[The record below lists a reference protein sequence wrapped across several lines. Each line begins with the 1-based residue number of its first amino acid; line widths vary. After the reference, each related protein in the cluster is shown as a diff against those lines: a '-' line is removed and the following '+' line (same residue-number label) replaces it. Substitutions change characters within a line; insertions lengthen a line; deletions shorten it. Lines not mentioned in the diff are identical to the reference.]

1 MPKLAHNFVQGKM
14 NKDLDE
20 RLVPNGQ
27 YRDALNIQISSSE
40 GSDVGAVENIL
51 GNTKQIKKT
60 ATVNWDANFGL
71 VNTACIGAVKDSL
84 NNKIYWFITS
94 DNGDAILE
102 YDQATSFIVP
112 VIVDTRSTTVLNF
125 NKLYTIT
132 GINILDGML
141 FWTDDN
147 NEPRKINIEDFKT
160 ASAAVITAGRL
171 NQTTEVYSR
180 DFLASDITVIKPSPK
195 QAISITA
202 KSTKTAANPERGVGV
217 TPVSVFLNLTD
228 SNSYPLSTGDTVV
241 STGTIVPFI
250 APSSVFNNE
259 DVRLSHTATRSDGT
273 KIKYEAI
280 ATMSSL
286 TASEQPGEFN
296 GATFTIKSVSSDV
309 PDATLEWDLLL
320 IESEPIFKN
329 DFPRF
334 SYRWKY
340 VDGEYSTY
348 APFSEAAFVPA
359 RYDYEPENGY
369 NLGMSDNIRKITLTF
384 PTDTYALPPKDV
396 KEIEILYKGVSSNNI
411 YVLDTHLT
419 SDGVLSTFV
428 IEKRLLGPVVES
440 LQLLRLYDNVPRKA
454 KSQEIIANRVVYGNY
469 LHNYT
474 LGDVATITA
483 STTATN
489 FTTAQQY
496 YGQSSVKSE
505 RTYQIGVSF
514 LDQYNRE
521 SPVFTNKEAAVEVAL
536 KDADKINKISA
547 STAMTTVPSW
557 AEYYKYYVKEAS
569 PEYYNLILDRFYDAS
584 DGNIWLSFP
593 SAERNKIAEGD
604 FLTLKKAH
612 GANESISI
620 DNKYKVIDIKN
631 DAPDFIRNVNKAVAR
646 VEIKVVTAADFQGAH
661 LDFEGPTPGDHAFFV
676 ESLEG
681 GNSVKF
687 RTLSGDKTSA
697 LYKIRSGGAY
707 GDADSSSGDKKYH
720 IRLVDEGFNSDD
732 SWLTTLGNNTLLEII
747 VYENSNEL
755 LPEFQGKFF
764 VKVPKNASFQSDIA
778 ARIGLTQYVTALEKS
793 NVEDDLDTVSRNV
806 FNARMAFGNTFNTLS
821 FSPNYPADTT
831 DNFDLHIYTGWVD
844 DDNPSNF
851 RDLQGGNAAK
861 IFNQI
866 AIGSRIRFKNSSGDL
881 GEVYNV
887 INVVATPEFPENDNG
902 YDFFFERKVITVDRP
917 FNDNLGTNPS
927 ELELQIVDAVEGSVN
942 ATTNP
947 AVFETE
953 PIEVADIDIYYEAS
967 DALAIAGLGNTVDLD
982 FKNCYSFG
990 NGIESDR
997 IRDDFNAP
1005 LLGKG
1010 VRVSTVLKEPYEEE
1024 RRYNG
1029 LIFSGIVNSR
1039 SGINNSNQFT
1049 TAINITKD
1057 LPNTYGGIQKL
1068 HARDT
1073 DLIALCEDK
1082 IFKILANKDALF
1094 NADGNTNVTSSN
1106 NVLGQTIPFAGEF
1119 GISKNPETFASYG
1132 FRAYFT
1138 DKSRGTV
1145 IRLSRD
1151 GITEIAEK
1159 GMSDYF
1165 EDKFKSHTEAISG
1178 SYDEV
1183 SGSYNVSFYNDES
1196 VSFKEGVNGWPTRLS
1211 FTPEAAVSLNNEYY
1225 TIKNGELWEHSNTTR
1240 SNFYGTQEDTS
1251 VSTLINGSPSTIKNF
1266 KALSYEGDAGWTAT
1280 IDTDQQ
1286 SGEVDSWKK
1295 KENLYFN
1302 YIKGLATTWNNSTQ
1316 VGTLDTSEF
1325 SVQGIGNIDASGVS
1339 GSNFT
1344 LDFANSINSS
1354 VQIGDIA
1361 FVLDGGGN
1369 ILQIGAI
1376 VTIAGNRITVS
1387 NDQSVTQP
1395 TGGEF
1400 VFAAKSNEVN
1410 TSGIIGNHALVKMT
1424 VNSGDK
1430 KELFAV
1436 NSEVF
1441 ISSE

>member
-27 YRDALNIQISSSE
+27 YRDALNIQISTSE

-60 ATVNWDANFGL
+60 ASINWEANFAL
-71 VNTACIGAVKDSL
+71 TNPTCIGAARDAL
-84 NNKIYWFITS
+84 NDKIYWFITS

-112 VIVDTRSTTVLNF
+112 VIVDTRLTSVLNF

-141 FWTDDN
+141 FWTDDF
-147 NEPRKINIEDFKT
+147 NEPRKLNIADYKA
-160 ASAAVITAGRL
+160 ASDAVILTGRL
-171 NQTTEVYSR
+171 DQTTEIYNR

-195 QAISITA
+195 QAIDITA

-241 STGTIVPFI
+241 STGTIIPFI
-250 APSSVFNNE
+250 APSSVFNNQ
-259 DVRLSHTATRSDGT
+259 DVRLSHTAIRSDGT
-273 KIKYEAI
+273 KIKYEAV

-286 TASEQPGEFN
+286 TAGEQPGEFN

-359 RYDYEPENGY
+359 HYDYEPENGY

-384 PTDTYALPPKDV
+384 PSDAYALPPKDV

-419 SDGVLSTFV
+419 SDGTLSTFD
-428 IEKRLLGPVVES
+428 IEKRLLGPVIES
-440 LQLLRLYDNVPRKA
+440 LQLLRFYDNVPRKA

-483 STTATN
+483 STTASN
-489 FTTAQQY
+489 FTTAQKY

-514 LDQYNRE
+514 LDEYNRE
-521 SPVFTNKEAAVEVAL
+521 SPVFTNKEAAIEVAL

-569 PEYYNLILDRFYDAS
+569 PEYYNLILDRFYDAA

-620 DNKYKVIDIKN
+620 DNKYKVIDIEN

-661 LDFEGPTPGDHAFFV
+661 LDFEGPTPGNHAFFV

-687 RTLSGDKTSA
+687 RTLAGDKTSA

-778 ARIGLTQYVTALEKS
+778 ARIGLSQYVTALEKS
-793 NVEDDLDTVSRNV
+793 KVEDDLDPVTTSETK
-806 FNARMAFGNTFNTLS
+806 ARMAFGNTFETLT
-821 FSPNYPADTT
+821 FNPNYPSNATDT
-831 DNFDLHIYTGWVD
+831 FDLHIYNGWVD
-844 DDNPSNF
+844 DNNSSIR
-851 RDLQGGNAAK
+851 RDLARGTAGE
-861 IFNQI
+861 IFDNI
-866 AIGSRIRFKNSSGDL
+866 DVGSRIRFKNTDGDL

-887 INVVATPEFPENDNG
+887 TNVAVTPEFPESANG
-902 YDFFFERKVITVDRP
+902 ISYSFERKVITVDRD
-917 FNDNLGTNPS
+917 FNDSLGTNPS
-927 ELELQIVDAVEGSVN
+927 ELELQIVDAIEGSVN

-953 PIEVADIDIYYEAS
+953 PIEVADIDIYYEAT
-967 DALAIAGLGNTVDLD
+967 DALAISGLGNTVDLD

-990 NGIESDR
+990 NGVESDR
-997 IRDDFNAP
+997 IKDDFNAP

-1057 LPNTYGGIQKL
+1057 LPNTYGSIQKL

-1094 NADGNTNVTSSN
+1094 NADGNTNITSSN

-1165 EDKFKSHTEAISG
+1165 EDKFKSHTGAIRG
-1178 SYDEV
+1178 SYDEL
-1183 SGSYNVSFYNDES
+1183 SSSYNVTFYNDES
-1196 VSFKEGVNGWPTRLS
+1196 VSFKESVNGWNTRLS
-1211 FTPEAAVSLNNEYY
+1211 FAPEAAISLNNEYY
-1225 TIKNGELWEHSNTTR
+1225 TIKDGELWKHNNATR
-1240 SNFYGTQEDTS
+1240 SNFYGTQEDTTITP
-1251 VSTLINGSPSTIKNF
+1251 VFNDSPSTIKNF
-1266 KALSYEGDAGWTAT
+1266 KALSYEGDAGWEAV

-1286 SGEVDSWKK
+1286 DGEVSSWKK

-1302 YIKGLATTWNNSTQ
+1302 YIKGLATTAN
-1316 VGTLDTSEF
+1316 
-1325 SVQGIGNIDASGVS
+1325 NIDTAE
-1339 GSNFT
+1339 
-1344 LDFANSINSS
+1344 FAIQGLGNLADDPS
-1354 VQIGDIA
+1354 
-1361 FVLDGGGN
+1361 FGGGGYSMEITN
-1369 ILQIGAI
+1369 PINVSLQTGDTVYWDDGTTITSLGT
-1376 VTIAGNRITVS
+1376 VTAVDLNANTISTS
-1387 NDQSVTQP
+1387 TSPVTPLPQL
-1395 TGGEF
+1395 GDF
-1400 VFAAKSNEVN
+1400 IFFAKDTQIN
-1410 TSGIIGNHALVKMT
+1410 TSGLVGYYATIKMET
-1424 VNSGDK
+1424 DSGDK